1 MVEAMKNHSKIAV
14 SIRDLVVAPFSSWAD
29 KHKTRVT
36 NTKEEVDAKI
46 KDHAKQAEL
55 VGKLRTAYF
64 NKGRLLED
72 FEEEN
77 KFAFQAQDAVQQ
89 SPTPKTPSIVLPEI
103 EEEELEPVEIGDM
116 YYPPEKLKELL
127 AHIINTLN
135 LSEFKVAILG
145 TYENTATGAD
155 FVEYFQKYMDAST
168 ISLAERIGQDLVDL
182 GFLRLVGNVGSI
194 FANSSKLHYQLRPR
208 CFKLAGI
215 PQPKKNLIRIGS
227 LGTNSDDGGE
237 SPVNA
242 VSELISGWNPLNS
255 NGRPNETP
263 LDRLKREA
271 AEADNRYR
279 SAVRKLDLMRCNLEE
294 TMIDYFDFMERCEL
308 DRLKAIKA
316 VILDFSGGIG
326 NVVPTLRAT
335 VDQMMAFQ
343 EAINPNNDLN
353 YLVDSY
359 KTGIFIPH
367 VTPYESYNGL
377 VDSEYQPQLAGL
389 FSVVM
394 LN

>member
-1 MVEAMKNHSKIAV
+1 MGEAMKNHAKIAV
-14 SIRDLVVAPFSSWAD
+14 SIRDLVILPFATWAE

-36 NTKEEVDAKI
+36 TTKEDIDAKI
-46 KDHAKQAEL
+46 RDHAKHAEL
-55 VGKLRTAYF
+55 VNKLRTAYF

-72 FEEEN
+72 YEEEN
-77 KFAFQAQDAVQQ
+77 KFAFQPQDTLQ
-89 SPTPKTPSIVLPEI
+89 SPSPQTPTIVLPDTEDD
-103 EEEELEPVEIGDM
+103 ELEPVEIGDI

-155 FVEYFQKYMDAST
+155 FVDYFQKYMDATT
-168 ISLAERIGQDLVDL
+168 ISLAERIGQDLTDL

-194 FANSSKLHYQLRPR
+194 FANSSKLHYQIRPR

-215 PQPKKNLIRIGS
+215 PLPKKNLIRIASFGS
-227 LGTNSDDGGE
+227 NSDDTPDS
-237 SPVNA
+237 SPVNT
-242 VSELISGWNPLNS
+242 VSELFAGWNPLNS
-255 NGRPNETP
+255 NGKPNETP
-263 LDRLKREA
+263 PERLKREA
-271 AEADNRYR
+271 QEADNKYR
-279 SAVRKLDLMRCNLEE
+279 AAVLKLDLMRCNLEE
-294 TMIDYFDFMERCEL
+294 SMIDYFNFMERCEL

-316 VILDFSGGIG
+316 VILDFSGSIG
-326 NVVPTLRAT
+326 NVVPSLRST

-343 EAINPNNDLN
+343 EAIQPAKDLS
-353 YLVDSY
+353 LLIESY

-377 VDSEYQPQLAGL
+377 VDSEFTLLLRHDDPH
-389 FSVVM
+389 
-394 LN
+394 